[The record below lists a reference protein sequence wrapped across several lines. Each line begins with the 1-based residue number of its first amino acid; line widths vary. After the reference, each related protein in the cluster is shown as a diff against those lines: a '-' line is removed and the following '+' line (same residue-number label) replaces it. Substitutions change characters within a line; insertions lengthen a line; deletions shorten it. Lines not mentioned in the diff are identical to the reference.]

1 VFKGLENEVKTPMK
15 LQNYSTELD
24 VQIEELNEE
33 KQGLQNQLELQQ
45 MTKQNLFD
53 MPEFDQ
59 NIIILTEQIE
69 EQKARFKKLL

>member
-1 VFKGLENEVKTPMK
+1 MFKGLENEVKTPMK

>member
-1 VFKGLENEVKTPMK
+1 MK

-69 EQKARFKKLL
+69 QQKARFKKLL

>member
-69 EQKARFKKLL
+69 QQKARFKKLL

>member
-1 VFKGLENEVKTPMK
+1 MFKGLENEVKTPMK

-69 EQKARFKKLL
+69 QQKARFKKLL